1 MSLSKFGVFALTTL
15 ACILSSQEA
24 QAAQLTYT
32 PVNPSFGG
40 NPGNSAHLLSVANA
54 QNNYAPPTAAAATN
68 ASQTQATQ
76 FLQQLQSRFLSAL
89 ASNVTEAIFGS
100 NPQNSGEIVFGS
112 QTIKFARGLDA
123 VAIDIFDATTGQTTT
138 ISVPVLLTGR

>member
-1 MSLSKFGVFALTTL
+1 MSFSKVGACALTTL
-15 ACILSSQEA
+15 AYFCSPLAVE
-24 QAAQLTYT
+24 AAQLTYT

-40 NPGNSAHLLSVANA
+40 NPGNSAHLLSVANG
-54 QNNYAPPTAAAATN
+54 QNNYAPPAATPAS

-89 ASNVTEAIFGS
+89 ASNVTEAIFGD
-100 NPQNSGEIVFGS
+100 NPQSSGEIVFGS
-112 QTIKFARGLDA
+112 QTIRFDRGLDA

>member
-1 MSLSKFGVFALTTL
+1 MSFSKVGACALTTL
-15 ACILSSQEA
+15 AYFCSPLAVE
-24 QAAQLTYT
+24 AAQLTYT

-40 NPGNSAHLLSVANA
+40 NPGNSAHLLSVANG
-54 QNNYAPPTAAAATN
+54 QNNYAPPAAAATS

-89 ASNVTEAIFGS
+89 ASNVTEAIFGD
-100 NPQNSGEIVFGS
+100 NPQSSGEIVFGS
-112 QTIKFARGLDA
+112 QTIRFDRGLDA